1 MSFNQANPENS
12 PLNYFEYLAPQ
23 ASKSVDTKLLK
34 ILIEQAPMAI
44 GVLDRQ
50 MHYLFVNQQWLQMH
64 NITDSNIIGI
74 SHDKLFP
81 EHSHNLSKIYQ
92 ECSLGSTKTHQEIT
106 LHKHNNIVLQWQF
119 SPWYDENQ
127 AMGGIIIQ
135 TFNLEKIIEPFLDL
149 SVDMLCIM
157 ALDGYLQQINPA
169 FKKTLGY
176 SETELIKQP
185 IVSLI
190 HPEDQS
196 DTLEAIERLNQGV
209 VTTIQFENRCRCK
222 NDSYKWFEWK
232 AILLGEQKLLYA
244 TARDISQ
251 SRQLADRLSWQTQHD
266 ILTGIYNRL
275 EFEQQVTE
283 AIVSAQKNSYEHA
296 LCYLDIDRFKVINDI
311 CGHLGGDELLKQI
324 TKILQQRVRNTDV
337 LARIGSDEFGILL
350 KRCSL
355 EEAQKIAYTLKNLIE
370 ESRFTW
376 NNKNFCLGVSIGII
390 AIDENSKN
398 FSDALNAADTACYI
412 AKEKGGTEIQ
422 LYRLEDRELTRQR
435 GERHWISRINLA
447 LEENRFLLYR
457 QKIFPLQ
464 DELGTE
470 HYEILLRLL
479 DEEGKLVSPM
489 NFIPAAERYNLMPT
503 IDRWVIKNFFANYQ
517 QYCQHK
523 SYDLKCQ
530 SVYTIN
536 LSGASIN
543 NDSFFDFLKEQLI
556 KYEIT
561 PQKICFEITETAAIA
576 NLATAA
582 QFIRELKE
590 LGCSFALDDFGSGM
604 SSLVYLKNLPV
615 DYLKIDGNFVKNMVN
630 DPIDKAT
637 VECFNRIGQVMNIR
651 TIAEFVEN
659 DAIIYELK
667 KLGIDY
673 AQGYGISKPC
683 PLDFN

>member
-1 MSFNQANPENS
+1 MTLNQASTENS
-12 PLNYFEYLAPQ
+12 SLNYLEYLASTG
-23 ASKSVDTKLLK
+23 SKSIDNKLLK
-34 ILIEQAPMAI
+34 LFIQQAPIAI
-44 GVLDRQ
+44 GILNRQ
-50 MHYLFVNQQWLQMH
+50 MRYLFVNHRWLEMH
-64 NITDSNIIGI
+64 NITDSDIIGI
-74 SHDKLFP
+74 SHYELFP

-92 ECSLGSTKTHQEIT
+92 ECLLGSTKTHQEIT
-106 LHKHNNIVLQWQF
+106 FHKHNNSVLQWQF

-169 FKKTLGY
+169 FKQTLGY
-176 SETELIKQP
+176 SESELLKQP
-185 IVSLI
+185 IVNFI
-190 HPEDQS
+190 HPEDQGA
-196 DTLEAIERLNQGV
+196 TLEAIERLNQGV

-222 NDSYKWFEWK
+222 NNSYKCLEWK
-232 AILLGEQKLLYA
+232 ATILGEQKLLYA
-244 TARDISQ
+244 IARDITQ
-251 SRQLADRLSWQTQHD
+251 SRQLEDRLSWQNQHD
-266 ILTGIYNRL
+266 ILTGIYNRH

-283 AIVSAQKNSYEHA
+283 AIVSAQENSYEHA

-311 CGHLGGDELLKQI
+311 CGHLGGDELLRQI

-355 EEAQKIAYTLKNLIE
+355 EEAEKIAYTLRDLIQE
-370 ESRFTW
+370 FRFTW
-376 NNKNFCLGVSIGII
+376 HHKNFCLGVSIGII
-390 AIDENSKN
+390 AIDENSRN
-398 FSDALNAADTACYI
+398 FSEALNAADTACYI
-412 AKEKGGTEIQ
+412 AKEKGGTRIQ
-422 LYRLEDRELTRQR
+422 FYRLDDQELTRQR
-435 GERHWISRINLA
+435 GERHWISRLNLA
-447 LEENRFLLYR
+447 LEENRFRLYC
-457 QKIFPLQ
+457 QKISPLQ
-464 DELGTE
+464 DKWGVE

-479 DEEGKLVSPM
+479 DEEGKLIPPM

-503 IDRWVIKNFFANYQ
+503 IDRWVIQNFFTTYQ
-517 QYCQHK
+517 QDCHHK
-523 SYDLKCQ
+523 SSLKCQ
-530 SVYTIN
+530 AVYTIN

-543 NDSFFDFLKEQLI
+543 DDSFGDFLKEQLI

-576 NLATAA
+576 NLTTAA
-582 QFIRELKE
+582 KFIRELKA

-604 SSLVYLKNLPV
+604 SSLSYLKNLPV

-673 AQGYGISKPC
+673 AQGYGISQPC